1 MFGTASSVADL
12 SCSGRFPLARL
23 RREDDE
29 VDPIESP
36 AVSAGAAALMAGVA
50 AAAVVT
56 GAAFPLTG
64 WEASGAAADA
74 AAPVAG
80 WTVPVT
86 AAGVAAPAAGWT
98 APGTVAGA
106 VAPAIGW
113 AAPVAEADT
122 AAPAAGWVTPVTAAG
137 AVAPAIGWA
146 APVAEADTAAP
157 AAGWVTPVTA
167 AGAVAPT
174 IGWAAPVAAASEFNL
189 RRVPGPCSGTVE
201 GRARRGLGCS
211 NCCRGGLITADPSP
225 GGAAERR
232 TMGLHG
238 GRSRTHVTR
247 GPDCPESSEKEGEG
261 GSERPDRWLLVRREG
276 PGAAMIRGCGW
287 VVRSW

>member
-1 MFGTASSVADL
+1 MSRWLHTMFGTASSAADL
-12 SCSGRFPLARL
+12 SCSGRFPLTRR

-36 AVSAGAAALMAGVA
+36 AVPAGAAALMAGVA
-50 AAAVVT
+50 APAVVT

-80 WTVPVT
+80 WTVPAT

-98 APGTVAGA
+98 APGTVASA
-106 VAPAIGW
+106 TAPAAGW
-113 AAPVAEADT
+113 AAPVADT
-122 AAPAAGWVTPVTAAG
+122 T
-137 AVAPAIGWA
+137 
-146 APVAEADTAAP
+146 AP

-225 GGAAERR
+225 GGATERR

-261 GSERPDRWLLVRREG
+261 GSERPDRWLLVRREAG
-276 PGAAMIRGCGW
+276 PEQP
-287 VVRSW
+287 